1 MSRSK
6 SSLTTGPTAYAEPSL
21 VAARALNAL
30 ANGEATKEQQRLAL
44 RWIMAGAC
52 RAGQEI
58 IVPGQPDVTAYLAGR
73 LSVSLQISW
82 VLGQPAENFRKG
94 EVD

>member
-1 MSRSK
+1 MRQPN
-6 SSLTTGPTAYAEPSL
+6 LTAYSVPTLAE
-21 VAARALNAL
+21 ARALHAL
-30 ANGEATKEQQRLAL
+30 AKGEATKELQILAL

-58 IVPGQPDVTAYLAGR
+58 LSPGQSDVTAYLAGR

-82 VLGQPAENFRKG
+82 VLGRPPETFRTKG
-94 EVD
+94 EQD